1 MMQIKKIKSL
11 SVNPGRNYLRTNYK
25 HALWLLGMAAL
36 PLHAAHADEDAD
48 VVTDEVEVAA
58 TPIDSR
64 IIKHPATVET
74 YDRTQIKETIN
85 ATTTAQTL
93 KYLPSIQVRERYI
106 GDRNGI
112 IASRTI
118 GTLSSAQS
126 MVYADGVLLSN
137 LLGNSFAFP
146 PRWGVVGPEEIESIS
161 MMYGPFSAL
170 YAGNSFGGVMSIH
183 TRMPSTF
190 EAHAGAQVFQQNFE
204 LYGTDEN
211 YRGRHATAS
220 AGNKVGDFAF
230 WLGVDRLDNEGQPM
244 SFSTSALS
252 TTAPGASPVVT
263 GAFRDKSETDAD
275 RIIFGA
281 NSIDD
286 TEQTN
291 IKFKATYDM
300 TPVIK
305 AAYTLA
311 LWDLDSR
318 TDVESYI
325 KDATGATVYN
335 GRVNFNGA
343 RYDVSGMNPAQAE
356 ALHIMH
362 AVDVKSNTKGFFDW
376 ELTLSDYDYQKDNNS
391 SANASST
398 GSVTAGNPYLTRTG
412 RVTDLQGTGWTVFDA
427 RATLRPQDHTIDA
440 GYHVDGYELHSTT
453 HNTADWSVGSKGA
466 LNTSARGETR
476 TQALYAQDKWQMAP
490 AWALTL
496 GGRAEHWEAD
506 NGRNQT
512 TISGTLQTANYAD
525 KSETR
530 FSPKLSLSF
539 EPQPAWGFR
548 ASLGQAFRSPTVSEM
563 YQPLQNGAV
572 AYFVQ
577 SNPDLK
583 PEEVIAGEFTAERRF
598 ANGLI
603 RASLFHENKH
613 DALISQTLANG
624 SAIPYDTGTCTR
636 AAGCSFVQN
645 VDHIRT
651 RGIELVA
658 QWQDVLVHGLD
669 LQANATLTD
678 TEVLS
683 NQAAPATEGNKP
695 PRIPRSMVKAVATYH
710 QGSNITYS
718 LAARYSGRQYN
729 ALDNSDTNPDTF
741 GGVSRIFVMDAR
753 ATYNFAQRWTAALGI
768 DNLNNYKAYVFHPY
782 PQRTGYIQVKFD
794 Y

>member
-1 MMQIKKIKSL
+1 MARKIG
-11 SVNPGRNYLRTNYK
+11 SV
-25 HALWLLGMAAL
+25 LWLLGAAAL
-36 PLHAAHADEDAD
+36 PSRAEYVDDAAAVAA
-48 VVTDEVEVAA
+48 DEVEVTAA
-58 TPIDSR
+58 AIDSR

-74 YDRTQIKETIN
+74 YSREQIRETIN

-146 PRWGVVGPEEIESIS
+146 PRWGVVSPEEIESIS

-183 TRMPSTF
+183 TRMPEKF
-190 EAHAGAQVFQQNFE
+190 ESHASAQVFRQNFE
-204 LYGTDEN
+204 LYGTDES
-211 YRGRHATAS
+211 YDGKHATAS
-220 AGNKVGDFAF
+220 VGDKAGDFAF
-230 WLGVDRLDNEGQPM
+230 WLGVDRLENEGQPM

-263 GAFRDKSETDAD
+263 GAFRDKSETNAD
-275 RIIFGA
+275 RVIFGA

-291 IKFKATYDM
+291 IKFKSTYDI
-300 TPVIK
+300 TSTIK

-311 LWDLDSR
+311 VWDLDSR
-318 TDVESYI
+318 TDVQSYI
-325 KDATGATVYN
+325 KDASGATVYN
-335 GRVNFNGA
+335 GRVSFNGA
-343 RYDVSGMNPAQAE
+343 SYDVSGMNPAEAE

-362 AVDVKSNTKGFFDW
+362 ALDVKSNTRGFLDW
-376 ELTLSDYDYQKDNNS
+376 EFTLSDYDYRKDKNS
-391 SANASST
+391 SANASSS
-398 GSVTAGNPYLTRTG
+398 GSVTAGNPFITRTG

-427 RATLRPQDHTIDA
+427 RAALRPQNHQIDV
-440 GYHVDGYELHSTT
+440 GYHIDNYDLRSTT
-453 HNTADWSVGSKGA
+453 HNTADWSVGSKGT

-476 TQALYAQDKWQMAP
+476 TQALYAQDKWQIDP

-512 TISGTLQTANYAD
+512 TISGVLQTANYAD

-548 ASLGQAFRSPTVSEM
+548 AALGQAYRFPTVSELF
-563 YQPLQNGAV
+563 QPLQNGAV
-572 AYFVQ
+572 SRFVQ

-583 PEEVIAGEFTAERRF
+583 PEEVVAGELTAERRF

-603 RASLFHENKH
+603 RASLFHENKY

-624 SAIPYDTGTCTR
+624 SAIPFDTGTCTR

-651 RGIELVA
+651 RGMELA
-658 QWQDVLVHGLD
+658 TQWQDVPVQGLD
-669 LQANATLTD
+669 LQASVTLT
-678 TEVLS
+678 EAEILR
-683 NQAAPATEGNKP
+683 NEAAPATEGNKP

-710 QGSNITYS
+710 QGGNITYS

-741 GGVSRIFVMDAR
+741 GGASRIFVVDAR
-753 ATYNFAQRWTAALGI
+753 ATYNFANRWTAALGI

-782 PQRTGYIQVKFD
+782 PQRTAYLQAKFD